1 MKKLIKMIFML
12 LLIITPVYSQ
22 EFTLANLNAYYY
34 NNISKIVS
42 DTTLQIN
49 GGVNGEETYAIIYFE
64 PTLVQYAALFSKEQR
79 IELLA
84 ALKKY
89 KEWREIAIKNKVEH
103 AKDIAVFPIH
113 AVVDRNF
120 LKTTVYNPN
129 LTIHFVSN
137 SMTEHFLYF
146 FFHEAPTDNMFL
158 KMSPGSF
165 FLDYENVVLLEQVL
179 QENTLLEGL
188 ENLRKNDILFQ

>member
-1 MKKLIKMIFML
+1 MFML
-12 LLIITPVYSQ
+12 LLIVAPLYSQ
-22 EFTLANLNAYYY
+22 EVTLANLNVYYY

-42 DTTLQIN
+42 GTALQIN
-49 GGVNGEETYAIIYFE
+49 GGMNGEDTYAIIYFE

-84 ALKKY
+84 ALQKY

-103 AKDIAVFPIH
+103 AKDIAIFPIH

-137 SMTEHFLYF
+137 STTEHFLYF
-146 FFHEAPTDNMFL
+146 FFHESPTDNMFL
-158 KMSPGSF
+158 KMNPGSF
-165 FLDYENVVLLEQVL
+165 FLDYENVVFLEQVL
-179 QENTLLEGL
+179 QENNILEGL
-188 ENLRKNDILFQ
+188 ENQRKNDALFQ